1 MDIRN
6 YQLKPET
13 PLSFEEWKGNRAP
26 QFSEET
32 LTALNRLHKVDYK
45 KEFDEMLRNE
55 YNEYLG
61 NINGNWLLND

>member
-1 MDIRN
+1 MDIKD
-6 YQLKPET
+6 YQMKPEK

-32 LTALNRLHKVDYK
+32 IQSLTRLHKVDYK

-55 YNEYLG
+55 YNEYLS
-61 NINGNWLLND
+61 NLNGSWLLND